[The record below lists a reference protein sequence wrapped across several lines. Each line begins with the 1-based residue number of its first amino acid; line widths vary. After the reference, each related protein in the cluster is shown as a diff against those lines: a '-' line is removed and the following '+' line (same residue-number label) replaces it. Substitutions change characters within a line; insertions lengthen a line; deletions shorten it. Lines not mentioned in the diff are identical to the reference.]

1 MIPVR
6 KEILWDLDPM
16 KLDPKKNKA
25 LIIERVLSY
34 GNLEELK
41 FLITY
46 YGLKIIRQTVK
57 NIGYFDPKT
66 VEFITTYLSVNKEEM
81 KCCIKKQSAIQHWS

>member
-6 KEILWDLDPM
+6 KEILWDLNYS

-25 LIIERVLSY
+25 FIIERVLSY
-34 GNLEELK
+34 GNLGELK
-41 FLITY
+41 FIFNY

-57 NIGYFDPKT
+57 NIGYLDPKT
-66 VEFITTYLSVNKEEM
+66 LEFITTYLSVNKDEM

>member
-6 KEILWDLDPM
+6 KEILWDLDPV
-16 KLDPKKNKA
+16 KLDPERNKA

-34 GNLEELK
+34 GNLGELK
-41 FLITY
+41 FLFNY

-66 VEFITTYLSVNKEEM
+66 LKFITTYLNFNKEEM
-81 KCCIKKQSAIQHWS
+81 KCCTKKQSAIQHWS